1 MIGRQKFSSGTDSTF
16 SESLLVLE
24 SDTISRR
31 DIWQTQL
38 MIASN
43 ITQVYYAFDKEM
55 NLLRSNFGSE
65 VGSLQRNIDQVSQN
79 VNSAENQ
86 CESAISALRAE
97 ISSIRTISSQSNG
110 QVAAEFVQKLSS
122 LDESLRNLEN
132 SFEEQVVSDWKELEK
147 RFESLKESDSVL
159 SRQLADKFSKLGRD
173 LEKVTAEQAE
183 TWVNYL
189 KTVSK

>member
-1 MIGRQKFSSGTDSTF
+1 
-16 SESLLVLE
+16 
-24 SDTISRR
+24 
-31 DIWQTQL
+31 

-55 NLLRSNFGSE
+55 NLLRNNFGSE

-86 CESAISALRAE
+86 CESAINALRAE

-122 LDESLRNLEN
+122 LDENLRNLEN

-173 LEKVTAEQAE
+173 LEKVTSEQAE

>member
-1 MIGRQKFSSGTDSTF
+1 
-16 SESLLVLE
+16 
-24 SDTISRR
+24 
-31 DIWQTQL
+31 

-43 ITQVYYAFDKEM
+43 ITQVYYSFDKEM
-55 NLLRSNFGSE
+55 NLLRNNFGSE
-65 VGSLQRNIDQVSQN
+65 VGSLQRNIDEVNQS
-79 VNSAENQ
+79 VNSVEQQ
-86 CESAISALRAE
+86 CESKISGLRME
-97 ISSIRTISSQSNG
+97 VSNIQKISSQSNG
-110 QVAAEFVQKLSS
+110 QVAAEFVQKLSN
-122 LDESLRNLEN
+122 LDENLRNLEN

-173 LEKVTAEQAE
+173 LEKVTKEQAE

>member
-1 MIGRQKFSSGTDSTF
+1 
-16 SESLLVLE
+16 
-24 SDTISRR
+24 
-31 DIWQTQL
+31 

-43 ITQVYYAFDKEM
+43 ITQVYYSFDKEM
-55 NLLRSNFGSE
+55 NLLRNNFGSE
-65 VGSLQRNIDQVSQN
+65 VGSLQRNIDEVNQS
-79 VNSAENQ
+79 VNSVEEQ
-86 CESAISALRAE
+86 CESKISGLRME
-97 ISSIRTISSQSNG
+97 VSNIQKISSQSNG
-110 QVAAEFVQKLSS
+110 QVAAEFVQKLSN
-122 LDESLRNLEN
+122 LDENLRNLEN

-173 LEKVTAEQAE
+173 LEKVTKEQAE

>member
-38 MIASN
+38 MIGSN

-55 NLLRSNFGSE
+55 NLLRNNFGSE
-65 VGSLQRNIDQVSQN
+65 VGSLQRNIDQVSQS
-79 VNSAENQ
+79 VSSAKNQ
-86 CESAISALRAE
+86 CETAINALRAE

-110 QVAAEFVQKLSS
+110 QVAAEFVQKLSN
-122 LDESLRNLEN
+122 LDENLRNLEN

>member
-1 MIGRQKFSSGTDSTF
+1 
-16 SESLLVLE
+16 
-24 SDTISRR
+24 
-31 DIWQTQL
+31 

-43 ITQVYYAFDKEM
+43 ITQVYYSFDKEM
-55 NLLRSNFGSE
+55 NLLRNNFGSE
-65 VGSLQRNIDQVSQN
+65 VGSLQRNIDEVSQS
-79 VNSAENQ
+79 VNSVEEQ
-86 CESAISALRAE
+86 CESKISGLRTE
-97 ISSIRTISSQSNG
+97 ISNIQKISSQSNG
-110 QVAAEFVQKLSS
+110 QVAAEFVQKLSN
-122 LDESLRNLEN
+122 LDENLRNLEN

-173 LEKVTAEQAE
+173 LEKVTKEQAE

>member
-1 MIGRQKFSSGTDSTF
+1 
-16 SESLLVLE
+16 
-24 SDTISRR
+24 
-31 DIWQTQL
+31 

-43 ITQVYYAFDKEM
+43 ITQVYYSFDKEM
-55 NLLRSNFGSE
+55 NLLRNNFGSE
-65 VGSLQRNIDQVSQN
+65 VGSLQRNIDEVNQS
-79 VNSAENQ
+79 VNSVEQQ
-86 CESAISALRAE
+86 CESKISGLRTE
-97 ISSIRTISSQSNG
+97 ISDIQKISSHSNG
-110 QVAAEFVQKLSS
+110 QVAAEFVQKLSN
-122 LDESLRNLEN
+122 LDENLRNLEN

-173 LEKVTAEQAE
+173 LEKVTKEQAE

>member
-1 MIGRQKFSSGTDSTF
+1 
-16 SESLLVLE
+16 
-24 SDTISRR
+24 
-31 DIWQTQL
+31 

-55 NLLRSNFGSE
+55 NLLRNNFGSE

-86 CESAISALRAE
+86 CETAINGLRAE

-122 LDESLRNLEN
+122 LDENLRNLEN

-173 LEKVTAEQAE
+173 LEKVTSEQAE

>member
-1 MIGRQKFSSGTDSTF
+1 
-16 SESLLVLE
+16 
-24 SDTISRR
+24 
-31 DIWQTQL
+31 

-55 NLLRSNFGSE
+55 NLLRNNFGSE

-86 CESAISALRAE
+86 CETAINALRAE

-122 LDESLRNLEN
+122 LDENLRNLEN

-173 LEKVTAEQAE
+173 LEKVTSEQAE

>member
-1 MIGRQKFSSGTDSTF
+1 
-16 SESLLVLE
+16 
-24 SDTISRR
+24 
-31 DIWQTQL
+31 

-43 ITQVYYAFDKEM
+43 ITQVYYSFDKEM
-55 NLLRSNFGSE
+55 NLLRNNFGSE
-65 VGSLQRNIDQVSQN
+65 VGSLQRNIDEVSQS
-79 VNSAENQ
+79 VNSVEEQ
-86 CESAISALRAE
+86 CESKISGLRME
-97 ISSIRTISSQSNG
+97 VSNIQKISSQSNG
-110 QVAAEFVQKLSS
+110 QVAAEFVQKLSN
-122 LDESLRNLEN
+122 LDENLRNLEN

-173 LEKVTAEQAE
+173 LEKVTKEQAE